1 MPLLNVITDDF
12 LLRPNPLPVDP
23 LELPQSQSHHDA
35 DPYVANHVLLRRGLE
50 GAQLVAF
57 EELRVEVV
65 VEELLIR
72 TRRGFVEVLERLY
85 VGLSFED
92 LDVLYRFVNRVV
104 VKAVA
109 VLGAFVDR
117 VLLYVAFGDE
127 LPMFFPNKRE
137 IIERLVLSDLLEQFL
152 ARGEDNSTVL
162 NFALFELNVI
172 GFITHRKRSPVIYV
186 DLIVNVRRVDFDFIE
201 ICVVFCD

>member
-117 VLLYVAFGDE
+117 VLLDVAFGDE

-152 ARGEDNSTVL
+152 ARGEDNSAVL